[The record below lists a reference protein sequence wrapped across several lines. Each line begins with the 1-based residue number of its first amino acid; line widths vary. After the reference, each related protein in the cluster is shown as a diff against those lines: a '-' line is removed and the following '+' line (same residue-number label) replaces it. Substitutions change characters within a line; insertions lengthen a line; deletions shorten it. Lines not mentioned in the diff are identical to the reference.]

1 MTLGTLC
8 GGRPVFRA
16 FSSVREAGRA
26 PGRVWPG
33 GGARACLSCV
43 VPSSRSRGGLGCAC
57 TSPGFTRTARRPCA
71 DANTCPTSAS
81 TLRTRFLHRR
91 THHTQVHVTCAPT
104 ASTHC
109 TLQASGVLGLRVPAI
124 SDGDGS
130 FTRSPL
136 PPPRSEVFF
145 HQGHEGGRACG
156 VQRPWACLIRAVG
169 AGREIG
175 TLRGAAFG
183 GLALFWGV
191 IKVRGTAADGCPEAC
206 KKYRK
211 FLPENRR

>member
-8 GGRPVFRA
+8 GGRPSP
-16 FSSVREAGRA
+16 SSIFLGQGGRQGAGPCLGLE

-33 GGARACLSCV
+33 GGARACLPCA
-43 VPSSRSRGGLGCAC
+43 VPRRRSRGCLGRAC

-81 TLRTRFLHRR
+81 TLRTRFLHMR

-109 TLQASGVLGLRVPAI
+109 TLHASGVLGLRVPAI

-130 FTRSPL
+130 FTRSPPPR
-136 PPPRSEVFF
+136 PPPGVRFF
-145 HQGHEGGRACG
+145 STWVTREGE
-156 VQRPWACLIRAVG
+156 P
-169 AGREIG
+169 AGSSA
-175 TLRGAAFG
+175 L
-183 GLALFWGV
+183 GLV
-191 IKVRGTAADGCPEAC
+191 
-206 KKYRK
+206 
-211 FLPENRR
+211 